1 MSWERMELKG
11 ADYSYWNYV
20 VFVTLNEFIYLA
32 YGYEPLHVGTHG
44 NAYLNLSNDEF
55 KDYYKK
61 VNRLGDEL
69 PIKSTPETIV
79 KGFLTPEP
87 KYEATF
93 LFLWA
98 MSKGIKINIKYK
110 PTESEDRK
118 TKKFIQDY
126 VGRLALFIDEFI
138 KILACCNPGKDE
150 KYFKTRILEAIEVRS
165 LNPIP
170 LQYDGSVPFEQ
181 RKFKFHT
188 QTLIDFAM
196 KMKWLIPSELVEL
209 NNEPSEIKHSF
220 EKENDVHPK
229 KLKSIYTILLAMAV
243 AKYKYEPN
251 KIRNSAT
258 GGKAGSIKADVESL
272 ASNLRLEDIKFNIKE
287 DTVKDLLDEA
297 VEALLQ

>member
-1 MSWERMELKG
+1 MSWDRMELKEV
-11 ADYSYWNYV
+11 DYSHWNYA

-32 YGYEPLHVGTHG
+32 CGYEPLHVGAHG
-44 NAYLNLSNDEF
+44 NAYLNLSNNEF

-69 PIKSTPETIV
+69 PVKTTPETIV

-93 LFLWA
+93 LLQWA
-98 MSKGIKINIKYK
+98 KSKGIKINIKYN
-110 PTESEDRK
+110 PIESDERK

-126 VGRLALFIDEFI
+126 VGRLALFVNEFI
-138 KILACCNPGKDE
+138 KILAYCNPDKDE

-165 LNPIP
+165 LSTIP
-170 LQYDGSVPFEQ
+170 LPFDGAVPFEQ
-181 RKFKFHT
+181 RNFKLHT

-196 KMKWLIPSELVEL
+196 KMKWLVPSELVEL

-220 EKENDVHPK
+220 EKEDDVHPK
-229 KLKSIYTILLAMAV
+229 KLKSIYTVLLSMAV

-251 KIRNSAT
+251 KVRNSAT

-272 ASNLRLEDIKFNIKE
+272 ASNLGLENIKFNIKE